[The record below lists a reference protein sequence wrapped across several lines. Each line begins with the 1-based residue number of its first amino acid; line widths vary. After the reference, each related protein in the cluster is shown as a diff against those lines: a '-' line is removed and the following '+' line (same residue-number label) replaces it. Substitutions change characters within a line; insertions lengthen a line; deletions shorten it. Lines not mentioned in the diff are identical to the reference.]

1 MMMGMEVISIVLV
14 MILIYMT
21 GGGDLIFLFD
31 PPSFIIILVFTVPLL
46 LTGGVWKDFVRGWK
60 LLNKSYTCRLSELRR
75 TQDVVGLMQK
85 QVGYAG
91 ILSMLLSAIQ
101 ILHTLSDPASLGP
114 FCAVAILVVV
124 YAVVIEMLL
133 LPLQME
139 TKRRIIDYMDMDG
152 EEETAAEGSLAEAE
166 VSAGKTEDRQA

>member
-1 MMMGMEVISIVLV
+1 MMMWMELISIVLG
-14 MILIYMT
+14 MILIGMA
-21 GGGDLIFLFD
+21 GGLNLIFLIDF
-31 PPSFIIILVFTVPLL
+31 PSFVIILTFTAPLL

-60 LLNKSYTCRLSELRR
+60 LLKKSYTCCLSELRR
-75 TQDVVGLMQK
+75 TQDVVELMQK

-101 ILHTLSDPASLGP
+101 ILSILSDLASLGP
-114 FCAVAILVVV
+114 LCAVAILTVV

-139 TKRRIIDYMDMDG
+139 VKRRIIDYM
-152 EEETAAEGSLAEAE
+152 E
-166 VSAGKTEDRQA
+166 VDTEDEQA